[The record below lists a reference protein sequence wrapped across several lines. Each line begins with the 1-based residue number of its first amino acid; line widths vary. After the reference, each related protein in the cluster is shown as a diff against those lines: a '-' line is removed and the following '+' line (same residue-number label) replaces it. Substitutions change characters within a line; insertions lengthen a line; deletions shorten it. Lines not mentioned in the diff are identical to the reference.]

1 MSSIEISNTLFRG
14 ELRGATGQAK
24 FKLTAQAINAVDTIN
39 VAGNQI
45 TYSYYFILPGGA
57 TSIGATQH
65 TMVIDIPDDGAVM
78 EFVVYCHGMSTVYI
92 DGGARPNR
100 NLRSPGSAILPY
112 VEIVG
117 LTKGVHYLQLV
128 SGLNGTSAGGR
139 VLCRYLRRT
148 GLDN

>member
-1 MSSIEISNTLFRG
+1 MSYIEISNTLFRG
-14 ELRGATGQAK
+14 QLRGATGQAK
-24 FKLTAQAINAVDTIN
+24 FKLTAQAINAVDTVNI
-39 VAGNQI
+39 AGNQV
-45 TYSYYFILPGGA
+45 TYSYYFLLPGGA

-65 TMVIDIPDDGAVM
+65 TMVIDIPDNGAVM
-78 EFVVYCHGMSTVYI
+78 EFVVYCHGMKTVYI

-100 NLRSPGSAILPY
+100 NMRSPGSPILPY
-112 VEIVG
+112 VEIVS
-117 LTKGVHYLQLV
+117 LAKGIHHLQLV